1 MVGGLLAHFDLAQLA
16 VSVLCGGA
24 QHLDEQLLG
33 GKMRAACRGEVAAP
47 GQKLHGPVVDL
58 LVAPHGVFHRAA
70 GFGEGR
76 RVEDDEIVGM
86 AFFFEAGQKLEGILA
101 EEIHV
106 GQAVALRVPLGH
118 GDGVGAD
125 VRCRDPGCATAGC
138 VEGKAAGVGEA
149 VQHGVAGG
157 EAGDC
162 PAVVLLVEEEAGLLA
177 VLEIDV
183 VVDAV
188 LADLGLGGGGVD
200 LTRQLEPALALLEAL
215 FGTQGLVVPLVDAV
229 DGLAVG
235 PQDFGEEGEEDGLQ
249 LLHADAEGLGD
260 EDVVEA
266 VHGQAGELVGL
277 AEDDPAGREVG
288 RFEDSLAVGP
298 GVLDA
303 AAPEAGVEGVVG
315 VAGDEADA
323 DLALERD
330 EAGAK
335 VSALR
340 AHHVGEGSV
349 LRLCLR
355 ELEDVV
361 LVHPR
366 MPAHEAG
373 FGFFA
378 YFINR
383 IAAF

>member
-1 MVGGLLAHFDLAQLA
+1 
-16 VSVLCGGA
+16 
-24 QHLDEQLLG
+24 
-33 GKMRAACRGEVAAP
+33 
-47 GQKLHGPVVDL
+47 
-58 LVAPHGVFHRAA
+58 
-70 GFGEGR
+70 
-76 RVEDDEIVGM
+76 M
-86 AFFFEAGQKLEGILA
+86 AFFFEAGQKFEGILA
-101 EEIHV
+101 EEVHV

-125 VRCRDPGCATAGC
+125 VRCRDPGCAAAGC

-188 LADLGLGGGGVD
+188 LADLGLGGGGVA

-235 PQDFGEEGEEDGLQ
+235 PQDFGEEGEEDRLQ

-288 RFEDSLAVGP
+288 RLEDGLAVGP

-330 EAGAK
+330 EAGAE

-349 LRLCLR
+349 FRLCLR

-366 MPAHEAG
+366 MSAHEAG
-373 FGFFA
+373 LGFFV

>member
-47 GQKLHGPVVDL
+47 GQELHGPVVDL

-70 GFGEGR
+70 GFGESR
-76 RVEDDEIVGM
+76 RVEDDEIVGV
-86 AFFFEAGQKLEGILA
+86 AFFFEAGQKLEGVLA
-101 EEIHV
+101 EEVHV

-125 VRCRDPGCATAGC
+125 VRCRDPGCAAAGC

-157 EAGDC
+157 EAGDR

-188 LADLGLGGGGVD
+188 LADLGLGGGGVA

-215 FGTQGLVVPLVDAV
+215 FGPQGLVVPLVDAV

-235 PQDFGEEGEEDGLQ
+235 PQHFGEEGEEEGLQ

-288 RFEDSLAVGP
+288 GLEDGLAVGP

-303 AAPEAGVEGVVG
+303 AAPEAGVEGIVG

-330 EAGAK
+330 EAGAE

-340 AHHVGEGSV
+340 AHHVGKGPV

-373 FGFFA
+373 LGFFV